1 MFSAAQA
8 AQAIVTF
15 TLTNTLIAATDM
27 LIVIHISATN
37 GGAWTF
43 SCVCGAGSAT
53 ITVRNVSTASITEA
67 TPLRFTVIKGVT
79 A

>member
-15 TLTNTLIAATDM
+15 TLTNTNIAATDM
-27 LIVIHISATN
+27 LDVRHISATN
-37 GGAWTF
+37 GGAWNF

-67 TPLRFTVIKGVT
+67 TPLRFILLKAVT